1 MNNTESQTPINSFT
15 LAELIDLAGEQ
26 RQGLMRECITASS
39 DSQMQVF
46 RFPCRID
53 AFIIGV
59 GTEGETSVSFNLH
72 EFKLKKDSIFIFTP
86 KNVLQVNSQQYFKA
100 DVIAISPDFMRR
112 INIDIKNMM
121 PLFLKF
127 VENPALTLTPEE
139 SRSMRGMIAQI
150 ERETRGPETHFSFDI
165 VSGLIAA
172 TIYKVG
178 DIMYHYLAEHPE
190 GQNNSHNRAE
200 EYFKQFT
207 HLLGEHFRE
216 ERSVGFYARQ
226 LCITPKYLT
235 TLIKRISG
243 QSVSEW
249 IDNYVI
255 LEAKT
260 LLKYST
266 MSIQEIAYYLNFPNQ
281 SAATSSATRACR
293 PRSTRRRTDKGQ
305 HPAEH
310 TRRGMSGR
318 GMFDNAYPTVCTPAC
333 IRNPGRSTAPGFVVA
348 KPRQKGYPT
357 PKLSAVFFQRRL

>member
-72 EFKLKKDSIFIFTP
+72 EFRLKKDSMFIFTP
-86 KNVLQVNSQQYFKA
+86 KNILQVNSQQYFKA

-127 VENPALTLTPEE
+127 VENPTLALTPEE

-200 EYFKQFT
+200 EYFKQFP

-243 QSVSEW
+243 KSVSGW

-260 LLKYST
+260 LLKYSN
-266 MSIQEIAYYLNFPNQ
+266 MSVQEIAYYLNFPNQ
-281 SAATSSATRACR
+281 SFFGSYFKRNT
-293 PRSTRRRTDKGQ
+293 
-305 HPAEH
+305 
-310 TRRGMSGR
+310 GMSPSQYKAQ
-318 GMFDNAYPTVCTPAC
+318 N
-333 IRNPGRSTAPGFVVA
+333 
-348 KPRQKGYPT
+348 
-357 PKLSAVFFQRRL
+357 

>member
-165 VSGLIAA
+165 VSGMIAE

-281 SAATSSATRACR
+281 SFFGSYFKRNT
-293 PRSTRRRTDKGQ
+293 
-305 HPAEH
+305 
-310 TRRGMSGR
+310 GMSPSQYKAQ
-318 GMFDNAYPTVCTPAC
+318 N
-333 IRNPGRSTAPGFVVA
+333 
-348 KPRQKGYPT
+348 
-357 PKLSAVFFQRRL
+357 

>member
-178 DIMYHYLAEHPE
+178 DIMYHYPAEHPE

-281 SAATSSATRACR
+281 SFFGSYFKRNT
-293 PRSTRRRTDKGQ
+293 
-305 HPAEH
+305 
-310 TRRGMSGR
+310 GMSPSQYKAQ
-318 GMFDNAYPTVCTPAC
+318 N
-333 IRNPGRSTAPGFVVA
+333 
-348 KPRQKGYPT
+348 
-357 PKLSAVFFQRRL
+357 

>member
-46 RFPCRID
+46 RFPYRIG

-281 SAATSSATRACR
+281 SFFGSYFKRNT
-293 PRSTRRRTDKGQ
+293 
-305 HPAEH
+305 
-310 TRRGMSGR
+310 GMSPSQYKAQ
-318 GMFDNAYPTVCTPAC
+318 N
-333 IRNPGRSTAPGFVVA
+333 
-348 KPRQKGYPT
+348 
-357 PKLSAVFFQRRL
+357 

>member
-72 EFKLKKDSIFIFTP
+72 EFRLKKDSMFIFTP
-86 KNVLQVNSQQYFKA
+86 KNILQVNSQQYFKA

-127 VENPALTLTPEE
+127 VENPTLALTPEE

-260 LLKYST
+260 LLRYST

-281 SAATSSATRACR
+281 SFFGSYFKRNT
-293 PRSTRRRTDKGQ
+293 
-305 HPAEH
+305 
-310 TRRGMSGR
+310 GMSPSQYKAQ
-318 GMFDNAYPTVCTPAC
+318 N
-333 IRNPGRSTAPGFVVA
+333 
-348 KPRQKGYPT
+348 
-357 PKLSAVFFQRRL
+357 

>member
-1 MNNTESQTPINSFT
+1 MNNTENQTPINSFT

-243 QSVSEW
+243 KSVSEW

-260 LLKYST
+260 LLKYSN
-266 MSIQEIAYYLNFPNQ
+266 MSVQEIAYYLNFPNQ
-281 SAATSSATRACR
+281 SFFGSYFKRNA
-293 PRSTRRRTDKGQ
+293 
-305 HPAEH
+305 
-310 TRRGMSGR
+310 GMSPSQ
-318 GMFDNAYPTVCTPAC
+318 YK
-333 IRNPGRSTAPGFVVA
+333 A
-348 KPRQKGYPT
+348 KK
-357 PKLSAVFFQRRL
+357 

>member
-72 EFKLKKDSIFIFTP
+72 EFRLKKDSMFIFTP
-86 KNVLQVNSQQYFKA
+86 KNILQVNSQQYFKA

-190 GQNNSHNRAE
+190 EQNNSHNRAE

-226 LCITPKYLT
+226 LCITPKHLT

-281 SAATSSATRACR
+281 SFFGSYFKRNT
-293 PRSTRRRTDKGQ
+293 
-305 HPAEH
+305 
-310 TRRGMSGR
+310 GMSPSQYKAQ
-318 GMFDNAYPTVCTPAC
+318 N
-333 IRNPGRSTAPGFVVA
+333 
-348 KPRQKGYPT
+348 
-357 PKLSAVFFQRRL
+357 

>member
-72 EFKLKKDSIFIFTP
+72 EFRLKKDSMFIFTP
-86 KNVLQVNSQQYFKA
+86 KNILQVNSQQYFKA

-127 VENPALTLTPEE
+127 VENPTLALTPEE

-178 DIMYHYLAEHPE
+178 DSMYHYLAEHPE

-243 QSVSEW
+243 QSVSDW

-281 SAATSSATRACR
+281 SFFGSYFKRNT
-293 PRSTRRRTDKGQ
+293 
-305 HPAEH
+305 
-310 TRRGMSGR
+310 GMSPSQYKAQ
-318 GMFDNAYPTVCTPAC
+318 N
-333 IRNPGRSTAPGFVVA
+333 
-348 KPRQKGYPT
+348 
-357 PKLSAVFFQRRL
+357 

>member
-26 RQGLMRECITASS
+26 REGLMRECITASS

-72 EFKLKKDSIFIFTP
+72 EFRLKKDSMFIFTP
-86 KNVLQVNSQQYFKA
+86 KNILQVNSQQYFKA

-127 VENPALTLTPEE
+127 VENPTLALTPEE

-281 SAATSSATRACR
+281 SFFGSYFKRNT
-293 PRSTRRRTDKGQ
+293 
-305 HPAEH
+305 
-310 TRRGMSGR
+310 GMSPSQYKAQ
-318 GMFDNAYPTVCTPAC
+318 N
-333 IRNPGRSTAPGFVVA
+333 
-348 KPRQKGYPT
+348 
-357 PKLSAVFFQRRL
+357 

>member
-72 EFKLKKDSIFIFTP
+72 EFRLKKDSMFIFTP
-86 KNVLQVNSQQYFKA
+86 KNILQVNSQQYFKA
-100 DVIAISPDFMRR
+100 DVIAISSDFMRR

-127 VENPALTLTPEE
+127 VENPTLALTPEE

-165 VSGLIAA
+165 VSGLSAA

-190 GQNNSHNRAE
+190 EQNNSHNRAE

-281 SAATSSATRACR
+281 SFFGSYFKRNT
-293 PRSTRRRTDKGQ
+293 
-305 HPAEH
+305 
-310 TRRGMSGR
+310 GMSPSQYKAQ
-318 GMFDNAYPTVCTPAC
+318 N
-333 IRNPGRSTAPGFVVA
+333 
-348 KPRQKGYPT
+348 
-357 PKLSAVFFQRRL
+357 

>member
-59 GTEGETSVSFNLH
+59 GTEGETSVSFTLH

-281 SAATSSATRACR
+281 SFFGSYFKRNT
-293 PRSTRRRTDKGQ
+293 
-305 HPAEH
+305 
-310 TRRGMSGR
+310 GMSPSQYKAQ
-318 GMFDNAYPTVCTPAC
+318 N
-333 IRNPGRSTAPGFVVA
+333 
-348 KPRQKGYPT
+348 
-357 PKLSAVFFQRRL
+357 

>member
-72 EFKLKKDSIFIFTP
+72 EFRLKKDSMFIFTP
-86 KNVLQVNSQQYFKA
+86 KNILQVNSQQYFKA

-127 VENPALTLTPEE
+127 VKNPTLALTPEE

-281 SAATSSATRACR
+281 SFFGSYFKRNTGKIGRA
-293 PRSTRRRTDKGQ
+293 
-305 HPAEH
+305 H
-310 TRRGMSGR
+310 
-318 GMFDNAYPTVCTPAC
+318 V
-333 IRNPGRSTAPGFVVA
+333 
-348 KPRQKGYPT
+348 
-357 PKLSAVFFQRRL
+357 

>member
-72 EFKLKKDSIFIFTP
+72 EFRLKKDSMFIFTP
-86 KNVLQVNSQQYFKA
+86 KNILQVNSQQYFKA

-127 VENPALTLTPEE
+127 VQNPTLALTPEE

-190 GQNNSHNRAE
+190 EQNNSHNRAE

-281 SAATSSATRACR
+281 SFFGSYFKRNT
-293 PRSTRRRTDKGQ
+293 
-305 HPAEH
+305 
-310 TRRGMSGR
+310 GMSPSQYKAQ
-318 GMFDNAYPTVCTPAC
+318 N
-333 IRNPGRSTAPGFVVA
+333 
-348 KPRQKGYPT
+348 
-357 PKLSAVFFQRRL
+357 

>member
-112 INIDIKNMM
+112 ININIDIKNMM

-190 GQNNSHNRAE
+190 EQNNSHNRAE

-281 SAATSSATRACR
+281 SFFGSYFKRNT
-293 PRSTRRRTDKGQ
+293 
-305 HPAEH
+305 
-310 TRRGMSGR
+310 GMSPSQYKAQ
-318 GMFDNAYPTVCTPAC
+318 N
-333 IRNPGRSTAPGFVVA
+333 
-348 KPRQKGYPT
+348 
-357 PKLSAVFFQRRL
+357 

>member
-26 RQGLMRECITASS
+26 RQGLMRECITASN

-72 EFKLKKDSIFIFTP
+72 EFRLKKDSMFIFTP
-86 KNVLQVNSQQYFKA
+86 KNILQVNSQQYFKA

-281 SAATSSATRACR
+281 SFFGSYFKRNT
-293 PRSTRRRTDKGQ
+293 
-305 HPAEH
+305 
-310 TRRGMSGR
+310 GMSPSQYKAQ
-318 GMFDNAYPTVCTPAC
+318 N
-333 IRNPGRSTAPGFVVA
+333 
-348 KPRQKGYPT
+348 
-357 PKLSAVFFQRRL
+357 

>member
-72 EFKLKKDSIFIFTP
+72 EFRLKKDSMFIFTP
-86 KNVLQVNSQQYFKA
+86 KNILQVNSQQYFKA

-127 VENPALTLTPEE
+127 VANPTLALTPEE

-281 SAATSSATRACR
+281 SFFGSYFKRNT
-293 PRSTRRRTDKGQ
+293 
-305 HPAEH
+305 
-310 TRRGMSGR
+310 GMSPSQYKAQ
-318 GMFDNAYPTVCTPAC
+318 N
-333 IRNPGRSTAPGFVVA
+333 
-348 KPRQKGYPT
+348 
-357 PKLSAVFFQRRL
+357 

>member
-15 LAELIDLAGEQ
+15 LAKLIDLAGEQ

-150 ERETRGPETHFSFDI
+150 KRETRGPETHFSFDI

-281 SAATSSATRACR
+281 SFFGSYFKRNT
-293 PRSTRRRTDKGQ
+293 
-305 HPAEH
+305 
-310 TRRGMSGR
+310 GMSPSQYKAQ
-318 GMFDNAYPTVCTPAC
+318 N
-333 IRNPGRSTAPGFVVA
+333 
-348 KPRQKGYPT
+348 
-357 PKLSAVFFQRRL
+357 

>member
-72 EFKLKKDSIFIFTP
+72 EFRLKKDSMFIFTP
-86 KNVLQVNSQQYFKA
+86 KNILQVNSQQYFKA

-112 INIDIKNMM
+112 INIKNMM

-127 VENPALTLTPEE
+127 VENPTLALTPEE

-178 DIMYHYLAEHPE
+178 DIMYHYLTEHPE

-281 SAATSSATRACR
+281 SFFGSYFKRNT
-293 PRSTRRRTDKGQ
+293 
-305 HPAEH
+305 
-310 TRRGMSGR
+310 GMSPSQYKAQ
-318 GMFDNAYPTVCTPAC
+318 N
-333 IRNPGRSTAPGFVVA
+333 
-348 KPRQKGYPT
+348 
-357 PKLSAVFFQRRL
+357 

>member
-1 MNNTESQTPINSFT
+1 MNNTDSQTPLNSFT

-281 SAATSSATRACR
+281 SFFGSYFKRNT
-293 PRSTRRRTDKGQ
+293 
-305 HPAEH
+305 
-310 TRRGMSGR
+310 GMSPSQYKAQ
-318 GMFDNAYPTVCTPAC
+318 N
-333 IRNPGRSTAPGFVVA
+333 
-348 KPRQKGYPT
+348 
-357 PKLSAVFFQRRL
+357 

>member
-72 EFKLKKDSIFIFTP
+72 EFRLKKDSMFIFTP
-86 KNVLQVNSQQYFKA
+86 KNILQVNSQQYFKA

-121 PLFLKF
+121 PLFLIF

-281 SAATSSATRACR
+281 SFFGSYFKRNT
-293 PRSTRRRTDKGQ
+293 
-305 HPAEH
+305 
-310 TRRGMSGR
+310 GMSPSQYKAQ
-318 GMFDNAYPTVCTPAC
+318 N
-333 IRNPGRSTAPGFVVA
+333 
-348 KPRQKGYPT
+348 
-357 PKLSAVFFQRRL
+357 

>member
-72 EFKLKKDSIFIFTP
+72 EFRLKKDSMFIFTP
-86 KNVLQVNSQQYFKA
+86 KNILLVNSQQYFKA

-127 VENPALTLTPEE
+127 VENPTLALTPEE

-281 SAATSSATRACR
+281 SFFGSYFKRNT
-293 PRSTRRRTDKGQ
+293 
-305 HPAEH
+305 
-310 TRRGMSGR
+310 GMSPSQYKAQ
-318 GMFDNAYPTVCTPAC
+318 N
-333 IRNPGRSTAPGFVVA
+333 
-348 KPRQKGYPT
+348 
-357 PKLSAVFFQRRL
+357 

>member
-1 MNNTESQTPINSFT
+1 
-15 LAELIDLAGEQ
+15 
-26 RQGLMRECITASS
+26 
-39 DSQMQVF
+39 
-46 RFPCRID
+46 
-53 AFIIGV
+53 
-59 GTEGETSVSFNLH
+59 
-72 EFKLKKDSIFIFTP
+72 
-86 KNVLQVNSQQYFKA
+86 
-100 DVIAISPDFMRR
+100 MRR
-112 INIDIKNMM
+112 ININIKNMM

-127 VENPALTLTPEE
+127 VENPTLALTPEE

-281 SAATSSATRACR
+281 SFFGSYFKRNT
-293 PRSTRRRTDKGQ
+293 
-305 HPAEH
+305 
-310 TRRGMSGR
+310 GMSPSQYKAQ
-318 GMFDNAYPTVCTPAC
+318 N
-333 IRNPGRSTAPGFVVA
+333 
-348 KPRQKGYPT
+348 
-357 PKLSAVFFQRRL
+357 

>member
-72 EFKLKKDSIFIFTP
+72 EFRLKKDSMFIFTS
-86 KNVLQVNSQQYFKA
+86 KNILQVNSQQYFKA

-127 VENPALTLTPEE
+127 VENPTLALTPEE

-281 SAATSSATRACR
+281 SFFGSYFKRNT
-293 PRSTRRRTDKGQ
+293 
-305 HPAEH
+305 
-310 TRRGMSGR
+310 GMSPSQYKAQ
-318 GMFDNAYPTVCTPAC
+318 N
-333 IRNPGRSTAPGFVVA
+333 
-348 KPRQKGYPT
+348 
-357 PKLSAVFFQRRL
+357 

>member
-121 PLFLKF
+121 PLVLKF

-190 GQNNSHNRAE
+190 EQNNSHNRAE

-281 SAATSSATRACR
+281 SFFGSYFKRNT
-293 PRSTRRRTDKGQ
+293 
-305 HPAEH
+305 
-310 TRRGMSGR
+310 GMSPSQYKAQ
-318 GMFDNAYPTVCTPAC
+318 N
-333 IRNPGRSTAPGFVVA
+333 
-348 KPRQKGYPT
+348 
-357 PKLSAVFFQRRL
+357 

>member
-72 EFKLKKDSIFIFTP
+72 EFRLKKDSMFIFTP
-86 KNVLQVNSQQYFKA
+86 KNILQVNSQQYFKA

-127 VENPALTLTPEE
+127 VENPTLALTPED

-172 TIYKVG
+172 TIYKIG

-281 SAATSSATRACR
+281 SFFGSYFKRNT
-293 PRSTRRRTDKGQ
+293 
-305 HPAEH
+305 
-310 TRRGMSGR
+310 GMSPSQYKAQ
-318 GMFDNAYPTVCTPAC
+318 N
-333 IRNPGRSTAPGFVVA
+333 
-348 KPRQKGYPT
+348 
-357 PKLSAVFFQRRL
+357 